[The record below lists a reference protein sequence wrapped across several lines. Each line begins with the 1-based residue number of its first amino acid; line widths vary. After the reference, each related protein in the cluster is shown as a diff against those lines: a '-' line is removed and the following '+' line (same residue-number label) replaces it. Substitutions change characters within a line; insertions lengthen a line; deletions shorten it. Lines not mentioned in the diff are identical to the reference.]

1 MYPDKDGYRISTDP
15 SELDLG
21 VVHCYLKE
29 SYWAAGVPEG
39 VVRRSIEASLCFG
52 IYRGEEQVGFARVIT
67 DRATFAYL
75 ADVFV
80 LEEHRGRGIG
90 KWLVEAV
97 LSHPDCKACG
107 VGCSPPGTR
116 TTSTGD
122 TGSQSSG
129 GPRSSWRERTLPT
142 VSERRSATLPCL
154 RRLRSSQPCLRIVVQ
169 GIGQDCLSR
178 EDRDAWTGVDRE
190 HMCIIA

>member
-21 VVHCYLKE
+21 VVHGYLKE

-80 LEEHRGRGIG
+80 LEEHRRRGIG

-97 LSHPDCKACG
+97 LSHPDLQG
-107 VGCSPPGTR
+107 
-116 TTSTGD
+116 
-122 TGSQSSG
+122 
-129 GPRSSWRERTLPT
+129 
-142 VSERRSATLPCL
+142 L
-154 RRLRSSQPCLRIVVQ
+154 RRWMLAT
-169 GIGQDCLSR
+169 
-178 EDRDAWTGVDRE
+178 RDAHDLYRRYGFAELGRPEIFMERKDSSYGV
-190 HMCIIA
+190 